1 MDAATLS
8 LGALAVA
15 IIVSCTIRL
24 HVGFLAISLA
34 WVVGVYIAGMSAA
47 EVMAGF
53 PTRLFLTLAGVTLLF
68 SQAQANGTLDL
79 IAHKAVLLCRGNV
92 GVMPMMFFLLS
103 FVLASIGPGNIA
115 ATALMAPMGMAVAG
129 QVGIPAFL
137 MAIMI
142 GNGANAGSLSPI
154 APTGVIVN
162 GVMEEIGLGGYEVST
177 YLNNMMAHLVVVF
190 VAYFL
195 LGGWRLL
202 GRYHTGALVV
212 PTREGAGGAG
222 GAEGT
227 SSGGGDA
234 SAGGAPGGA
243 APAGGASGGDA
254 PGGGAPDGAGD
265 FERRHWITIGVIGTL
280 LVGVILFDVN
290 VGLGAYASAIVL
302 ALLKAGDESAAVRI
316 MPWRV
321 IMMVC
326 GVTVLISVLDAT
338 GGLEL
343 FTRVLA
349 GVSTANT
356 VTAVMAFTTGFISIY
371 SSTSGVVLPAF
382 LPTVPGLAAQV
393 GGVEPLAIAS
403 SMNVGAHLVDVSALS
418 TLGALCMAS
427 APKHED
433 SRKLFNKLMAWGLS
447 MTVVGGFTCW
457 LLFTVLRVGTG

>member
-1 MDAATLS
+1 M
-8 LGALAVA
+8 
-15 IIVSCTIRL
+15 
-24 HVGFLAISLA
+24 
-34 WVVGVYIAGMSAA
+34 
-47 EVMAGF
+47 
-53 PTRLFLTLAGVTLLF
+53 
-68 SQAQANGTLDL
+68 
-79 IAHKAVLLCRGNV
+79 
-92 GVMPMMFFLLS
+92 
-103 FVLASIGPGNIA
+103 
-115 ATALMAPMGMAVAG
+115 
-129 QVGIPAFL
+129 
-137 MAIMI
+137 
-142 GNGANAGSLSPI
+142 
-154 APTGVIVN
+154 
-162 GVMEEIGLGGYEVST
+162 ST
-177 YLNNMMAHLVVVF
+177 YLNNMMAHMVIVLA
-190 VAYFL
+190 AYFL

-212 PTREGAGGAG
+212 PTREGAD
-222 GAEGT
+222 
-227 SSGGGDA
+227 GGGT
-234 SAGGAPGGA
+234 
-243 APAGGASGGDA
+243 
-254 PGGGAPDGAGD
+254 GGAPDGDGGGGQASAGPGD
-265 FERRHWITIGVIGTL
+265 FERRHWITIGVIATL

-290 VGLGAYASAIVL
+290 VGLGAYACAIVL
-302 ALLKAGDESAAVRI
+302 ALVKAGDESAAVKI

-393 GGVEPLAIAS
+393 GGVDPLAIAS

-457 LLFTVLRVGTG
+457 LLFTVLRIGIE

>member
-8 LGALAVA
+8 LGALAIA
-15 IIVSCTIRL
+15 IVVSCTIRL

-34 WVVGVYIAGMSAA
+34 WVVGVYVAGMGGA
-47 EVMAGF
+47 EVMGGF

-79 IAHKAVLLCRGNV
+79 IAHKAVEFCRGNV

-115 ATALMAPMGMAVAG
+115 STAIIAPMGMAVAG

-162 GVMEEIGLGGYEVST
+162 GVMDDIGLGGHETLT
-177 YLNNMMAHLVVVF
+177 YLNNMMAHAVIAF
-190 VAYFL
+190 GAYFL
-195 LGGWRLL
+195 FGGWRLL
-202 GRYHTGALVV
+202 GRYHAGAVTV
-212 PTREGAGGAG
+212 PGAAGAAGG
-222 GAEGT
+222 
-227 SSGGGDA
+227 
-234 SAGGAPGGA
+234 SAGGAA
-243 APAGGASGGDA
+243 ASGA
-254 PGGGAPDGAGD
+254 
-265 FERRHWITIGVIGTL
+265 FERRHWITIGIIGAL
-280 LVGVILFDVN
+280 LSGVIFFDVD
-290 VGLGAYASAIVL
+290 VGLGAFGCAVVL
-302 ALLKAGDESAAVRI
+302 ALLKAGDENEAIRL

-321 IMMVC
+321 MMMVC
-326 GVTVLISVLDAT
+326 GVTVLVSVLDRT

-382 LPTVPGLAAQV
+382 LPTVPGLAEQV
-393 GGVEPLAIAS
+393 GGVAPLAIAS

-427 APKHED
+427 AAKHED
-433 SRKLFNKLMAWGLS
+433 SRRLFNKLMAWGLS

-457 LLFTVLRVGTG
+457 LLFTVLRVGIG

>member
-8 LGALAVA
+8 LGALAIA

-47 EVMAGF
+47 EVMGGF

-103 FVLASIGPGNIA
+103 FLLASIGPGNIA

-177 YLNNMMAHLVVVF
+177 YLNNMMAHMVIVLA
-190 VAYFL
+190 AYFL

-212 PTREGAGGAG
+212 PTREGAGGGGGEGGGGAG
-222 GAEGT
+222 GA
-227 SSGGGDA
+227 A
-234 SAGGAPGGA
+234 SAGGAPGGGA
-243 APAGGASGGDA
+243 AAGGG
-254 PGGGAPDGAGD
+254 PGGSPDGAGD
-265 FERRHWITIGVIGTL
+265 FQRRHWITIGVIGTL
-280 LVGVILFDVN
+280 LVGVIFFDVN
-290 VGLGAYASAIVL
+290 VGLGAYACAIVL
-302 ALLKAGDESAAVRI
+302 ALLKAGDESAAVQI

-457 LLFTVLRVGTG
+457 LLFTVLRIGTG

>member
-8 LGALAVA
+8 LGALAIA

-47 EVMAGF
+47 EVMGGF

-103 FVLASIGPGNIA
+103 FLLASIGPGNIA

-177 YLNNMMAHLVVVF
+177 YLNNMMAHMVIVLA
-190 VAYFL
+190 AYFL

-212 PTREGAGGAG
+212 PTREGAGGGGGEGGGGEG
-222 GAEGT
+222 GA
-227 SSGGGDA
+227 A
-234 SAGGAPGGA
+234 SAGGAPGGGA
-243 APAGGASGGDA
+243 AAGGG
-254 PGGGAPDGAGD
+254 PGGSPDGAGD
-265 FERRHWITIGVIGTL
+265 FQRRHWITIGVIGTL
-280 LVGVILFDVN
+280 LVGVIFFDVN
-290 VGLGAYASAIVL
+290 VGLGAYACAIVL
-302 ALLKAGDESAAVRI
+302 ALLKAGDESAAVQI

-457 LLFTVLRVGTG
+457 LLFTVLRIGTG

>member
-8 LGALAVA
+8 LGALAIA

-34 WVVGVYIAGMSAA
+34 WVVGVYVAGMSAA
-47 EVMAGF
+47 EVMGGF

-162 GVMEEIGLGGYEVST
+162 GVMDEIGLGGYEMST
-177 YLNNMMAHLVVVF
+177 YVNNMMAHLVVVF

-212 PTREGAGGAG
+212 PTREGSGGDAGGAG
-222 GAEGT
+222 GA
-227 SSGGGDA
+227 
-234 SAGGAPGGA
+234 GGA
-243 APAGGASGGDA
+243 ARDAAA

-290 VGLGAYASAIVL
+290 VGLGAYACAIVL
-302 ALLKAGDESAAVRI
+302 ALLKAGDESAAVQI

-457 LLFTVLRVGTG
+457 LLFTVLRIGIA

>member
-24 HVGFLAISLA
+24 HVGFLAIALA

-47 EVMAGF
+47 EVMGGF

-177 YLNNMMAHLVVVF
+177 YLNNMMAHVVIVLA
-190 VAYFL
+190 AYFL

-212 PTREGAGGAG
+212 PTREGADGDGGGASG
-222 GAEGT
+222 

-234 SAGGAPGGA
+234 SAGGAPGG
-243 APAGGASGGDA
+243 DA
-254 PGGGAPDGAGD
+254 PGGRAPDGAGD

-302 ALLKAGDESAAVRI
+302 ALLKAGDESAAVQI